1 MSQIDESFEPIAVV
15 TPPAK
20 KRQKTN
26 DYDIYNQLS
35 MDYNANRRLLNPLN
49 SLQYLDFANS
59 DHDYSSFQ
67 GMSSSTA
74 PGNSFSP
81 YPRHSSTALRSPLRG
96 MTQLSSS
103 PLRQSV
109 LNSTL
114 DAVAL
119 NALSERTMM
128 EEFDPLFTDMLSQSS
143 ASLNNLINPS
153 HSPRRNSN
161 FKFNR
166 NYNSNYNSIYNTEP
180 EPIHSPDNNDV
191 GCPDLCNS
199 SSSLPDEGGFIIQSS
214 DSFKENDYA
223 KAEIVS
229 GETAANQL
237 ELPLNYM
244 DGQILLSLAADGL
257 IDRGLADRAAA
268 DRAAADRGLAGRAAA
283 DRLTAA
289 ERLTA
294 DRAGPT
300 PSPAP
305 TGTSDTYSSR
315 GNSNGTETPPTC
327 TETPCVPS
335 ATKTTKTA
343 RTPRTPSS
351 ARTPKTIIAPRTP
364 SKPSTSS
371 NENEKEA
378 QPRFKPFHE
387 EKWTYHY
394 GELLTYKEENGHCLV
409 PHTYPSKPHLARWVK
424 RQRRQYK
431 LRLEGNPNS
440 TMTAERIQILN
451 DIGFVWDSH
460 EVIWN
465 ERYAQLL
472 AYKSKFGH
480 CRVPSYCKE
489 CPQLASWVK
498 CQRRQYKLFWEQG
511 KGSSMSLDRIKLL
524 NSIGFIWEVHPGRK
538 RKENEQHF
546 QHIANILMDG

>member
-1 MSQIDESFEPIAVV
+1 MYESSSSSAYQATYNNIMSQIDESFEPIAVV

-67 GMSSSTA
+67 GMSNSTA

-81 YPRHSSTALRSPLRG
+81 YPCHSSTALRSPLRG

-166 NYNSNYNSIYNTEP
+166 NYNYNYNYNFIYNTEP
-180 EPIHSPDNNDV
+180 EPIHSPINNDV

-237 ELPLNYM
+237 ELPLNHM
-244 DGQILLSLAADGL
+244 DGQIFLSLAADGL
-257 IDRGLADRAAA
+257 IDRGLADR
-268 DRAAADRGLAGRAAA
+268 GLADRAAA
-283 DRLTAA
+283 DRLTA
-289 ERLTA
+289 
-294 DRAGPT
+294 DRAG
-300 PSPAP
+300 SIPAP
-305 TGTSDTYSSR
+305 APAPIGTSDTYSSR
-315 GNSNGTETPPTC
+315 GHSNGTETPPTC

-335 ATKTTKTA
+335 ATKTT
-343 RTPRTPSS
+343 RIPSS
-351 ARTPKTIIAPRTP
+351 TRPPSSTRTHKTISAPRSP
-364 SKPSTSS
+364 SKPSASS
-371 NENEKEA
+371 
-378 QPRFKPFHE
+378 
-387 EKWTYHY
+387 T
-394 GELLTYKEENGHCLV
+394 
-409 PHTYPSKPHLARWVK
+409 
-424 RQRRQYK
+424 
-431 LRLEGNPNS
+431 
-440 TMTAERIQILN
+440 
-451 DIGFVWDSH
+451 
-460 EVIWN
+460 
-465 ERYAQLL
+465 
-472 AYKSKFGH
+472 
-480 CRVPSYCKE
+480 
-489 CPQLASWVK
+489 
-498 CQRRQYKLFWEQG
+498 
-511 KGSSMSLDRIKLL
+511 
-524 NSIGFIWEVHPGRK
+524 
-538 RKENEQHF
+538 
-546 QHIANILMDG
+546 